1 MMLQFLALGM
11 YVTAVAVTVL
21 TVCRMLIISLR
32 SGLLALDGAFPAR
45 SFVWAVAASIA
56 VFIVTST
63 FANRDSSGWSG
74 LFDPGVWGA
83 SIVLAA
89 PFGVAATVLPVPSSR
104 RSTGGVAWY
113 WAGVLIVV
121 VGPALM
127 AIAAP

>member
-11 YVTAVAVTVL
+11 YVTAVAVMVL
-21 TVCRMLIISLR
+21 TVCRMLIITLR
-32 SGLLALDGAFPAR
+32 SGSLALDGAFPAR
-45 SFVWAVAASIA
+45 SFVWPVVASSS

-63 FANRDSSGWSG
+63 FTNSDSSGWSG

-89 PFGVAATVLPVPSSR
+89 PFGFAATALDVRGSR
-104 RSTGGVAWY
+104 TSTGSVAWL

-121 VGPALM
+121 AGPALM
-127 AIAAP
+127 AIAAL